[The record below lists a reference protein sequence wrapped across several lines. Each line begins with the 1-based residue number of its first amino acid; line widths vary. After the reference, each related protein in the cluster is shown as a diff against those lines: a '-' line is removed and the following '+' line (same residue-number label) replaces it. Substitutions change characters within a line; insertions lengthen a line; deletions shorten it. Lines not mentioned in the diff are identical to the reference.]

1 MIWNNVLRYNL
12 FSALAPIKAIEYLS
26 MDFGQ
31 ADAYLNEELPH
42 PPFRCPAI
50 LVSDIREDLESS
62 DKELDRYRLT
72 FTLKLIVDDARFATM
87 DAPDAHIEAYD
98 DSLLLSDAVTER
110 VRALIPEI
118 VLLARNEAQLKD
130 SLRQFNITF
139 TLVRR
144 V

>member
-1 MIWNNVLRYNL
+1 MIWNKDLRKRLFAALTSIRELRY
-12 FSALAPIKAIEYLS
+12 LS
-26 MDFGQ
+26 IDFGQ
-31 ADAYLNEELPH
+31 SDAFLNEEVPH
-42 PPFRCPAI
+42 PPFRCPAL

-87 DAPDAHIEAYD
+87 GAPDAHIEAYD

-110 VRALIPEI
+110 VRAFIPEI

-130 SLRQFNITF
+130 SLRQFNMTF